1 MKRSLAL
8 SLAVTLH
15 VAAHA
20 QMSPDSPLVQ
30 ALRNGRASTA
40 LPESRGAQLVAQKIQ
55 QQTKSQGDLTVAFVR
70 ISRFSSQPRCGR
82 VGYALFQAS
91 SNTYWPQFGGQMNVC
106 DDGTP
111 PLRSCKGSTALVAA
125 ESQCSDGTFPVD
137 TPEIKA
143 AIAKAVEGGSMT
155 GEQFKAQFAPRPK
168 KGGVTK

>member
-1 MKRSLAL
+1 MNRSIPLL
-8 SLAVTLH
+8 LAVMLH
-15 VAAHA
+15 MSAHA

-30 ALRNGRASTA
+30 ALHNGRATTA
-40 LPESRGAQLVAQKIQ
+40 LPESQGAQLVAQKIQ
-55 QQTKSQGDLTVAFVR
+55 QQTKSQGDVTVAFVR
-70 ISRFSSQPRCGR
+70 VARFTSQPRCGR

-111 PLRSCKGSTALVAA
+111 PLRSCKGSTTLVPA

-155 GEQFKAQFAPRPK
+155 GEQFKAQFKPRPQQGEVAK
-168 KGGVTK
+168 